1 MKLVYVTTLYTD
13 YINGVY
19 GKSPDLSLQNYE
31 YQKTILDYDS
41 FGWADFWS
49 NSLKLLGY
57 DVLDIRLNVSYLQF
71 QWAKENNVELNGVD
85 LESSQSPSFPSGH
98 AGQAV
103 ITALVLSE
111 LYPELEEKLKD
122 LAQEIS
128 YSRNMAKVHYPSDT
142 KVGKEVAR
150 DMFEYLK
157 ESGELDKLFKK
168 YGVKKNTKK

>member
-1 MKLVYVTTLYTD
+1 M
-13 YINGVY
+13 
-19 GKSPDLSLQNYE
+19 
-31 YQKTILDYDS
+31 
-41 FGWADFWS
+41 S
-49 NSLKLLGY
+49 N
-57 DVLDIRLNVSYLQF
+57 
-71 QWAKENNVELNGVD
+71 
-85 LESSQSPSFPSGH
+85 
-98 AGQAV
+98 
-103 ITALVLSE
+103 